1 MLNKKNER
9 YCLRGKWELKK
20 KSRAGITPS
29 MKGEKKSVE
38 WSKTGEFRKR
48 RCEIWDKVIRG

>member
-1 MLNKKNER
+1 MRVEKKEQ
-9 YCLRGKWELKK
+9 
-20 KSRAGITPS
+20 RAGITPS